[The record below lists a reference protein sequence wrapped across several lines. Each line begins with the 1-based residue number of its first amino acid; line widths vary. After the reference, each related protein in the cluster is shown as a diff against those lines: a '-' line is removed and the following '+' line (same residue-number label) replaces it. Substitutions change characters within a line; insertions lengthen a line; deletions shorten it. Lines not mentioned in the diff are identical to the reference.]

1 MENRSVKIVTEIEQ
15 QLKGCREKDLRFF
28 RIDEYIRN
36 LRRLSEF
43 EETCEVCRGLL
54 EESEASLGYIRKA
67 IDSPG
72 RNRAA
77 LDRLL
82 VKISR
87 HMTRQHLYF
96 PPYYH
101 KYLYS
106 ALGLAAGSVVGVFI
120 VLAIPENPWEF
131 VMAGALVG
139 VIAGQF
145 SGGRKD
151 QMVRSEHRIM

>member
-87 HMTRQHLYF
+87 HMTRRRDDF
-96 PPYYH
+96 R
-101 KYLYS
+101 
-106 ALGLAAGSVVGVFI
+106 
-120 VLAIPENPWEF
+120 
-131 VMAGALVG
+131 
-139 VIAGQF
+139 
-145 SGGRKD
+145 GGDRRD
-151 QMVRSEHRIM
+151 DRRGGGDRRDDRRPRY